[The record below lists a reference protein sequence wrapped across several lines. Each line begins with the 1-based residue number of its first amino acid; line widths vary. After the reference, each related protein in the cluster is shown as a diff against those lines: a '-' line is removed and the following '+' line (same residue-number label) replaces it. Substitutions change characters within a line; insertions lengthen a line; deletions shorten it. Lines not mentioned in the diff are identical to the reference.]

1 MLETPSRIPPPKIL
15 CILYDMI
22 NLIKVKKNSIAAA
35 VALIMLFCV
44 TRNAYAKVK
53 YVKHILKGTSE
64 TALYII
70 EMCCRVPATMK
81 RK

>member
-15 CILYDMI
+15 CIMYDMI
-22 NLIKVKKNSIAAA
+22 NLIKNSIAAA

-64 TALYII
+64 TSLYII
-70 EMCCRVPATMK
+70 EMCCCVPATMK